1 MHFVI
6 VGDNLGAPSQ
16 LVDAR
21 PEAAEKIYT
30 EIIDTAIVQQSALA
44 DEDEDLVGKLAEAS
58 IYQLGRLYAKGGRF
72 KSLAELLEKIRPF
85 FESVA
90 KAKTAKIVR
99 TIIDLM
105 AQIEGGDARTTL
117 IQLCTDSIE
126 WCKREKRAFLRQR
139 VEFRLA
145 GLFLDAADY
154 NASMK
159 LINPLLREVKRIDDK
174 ALLVEVQLLE
184 ARVHN
189 ALRNLPKTR
198 AALTSARTTANAIYV
213 PPLLQAEIDMMAGI
227 LHADEKDY
235 KTAYSYFY
243 EAFEG
248 FHTMDDPRAV
258 RNLKYMLLC
267 KVMTSDAADVQAIV
281 NNKTAQRYH
290 GDDIE
295 AMRAVAQAHHERSL
309 QSFSVATTTYQSQ
322 LGDDPIIEAHL
333 SDLYDTLLQ
342 QNLCR
347 LLEPFSRVEISH
359 IARLID
365 LPQQVVENK
374 LSQMILDKQFNGILD
389 QGAGCLVVFADKP
402 PDKVYP
408 NALEVVDSMGTVVD
422 SLFEKAS
429 GLI

>member
-1 MHFVI
+1 M
-6 VGDNLGAPSQ
+6 G
-16 LVDAR
+16 
-21 PEAAEKIYT
+21 
-30 EIIDTAIVQQSALA
+30 
-44 DEDEDLVGKLAEAS
+44 
-58 IYQLGRLYAKGGRF
+58 
-72 KSLAELLEKIRPF
+72 
-85 FESVA
+85 
-90 KAKTAKIVR
+90 
-99 TIIDLM
+99 
-105 AQIEGGDARTTL
+105 
-117 IQLCTDSIE
+117 
-126 WCKREKRAFLRQR
+126 
-139 VEFRLA
+139 
-145 GLFLDAADY
+145 DY

-347 LLEPFSRVEISH
+347 LLEPFSRVEISY
-359 IARLID
+359 
-365 LPQQVVENK
+365 
-374 LSQMILDKQFNGILD
+374 
-389 QGAGCLVVFADKP
+389 C
-402 PDKVYP
+402 KV
-408 NALEVVDSMGTVVD
+408 
-422 SLFEKAS
+422 
-429 GLI
+429 

>member
-1 MHFVI
+1 M
-6 VGDNLGAPSQ
+6 
-16 LVDAR
+16 
-21 PEAAEKIYT
+21 
-30 EIIDTAIVQQSALA
+30 
-44 DEDEDLVGKLAEAS
+44 
-58 IYQLGRLYAKGGRF
+58 YAKGGRF

-126 WCKREKRAFLRQR
+126 QVPPFMRLSATKIYVSGVVSDVVWLVRWCKREKRAFLRQR

-248 FHTMDDPRAV
+248 FHTMDDPR
-258 RNLKYMLLC
+258 
-267 KVMTSDAADVQAIV
+267 
-281 NNKTAQRYH
+281 
-290 GDDIE
+290 
-295 AMRAVAQAHHERSL
+295 
-309 QSFSVATTTYQSQ
+309 
-322 LGDDPIIEAHL
+322 
-333 SDLYDTLLQ
+333 
-342 QNLCR
+342 
-347 LLEPFSRVEISH
+347 
-359 IARLID
+359 
-365 LPQQVVENK
+365 
-374 LSQMILDKQFNGILD
+374 
-389 QGAGCLVVFADKP
+389 
-402 PDKVYP
+402 
-408 NALEVVDSMGTVVD
+408 
-422 SLFEKAS
+422 
-429 GLI
+429 